1 MKIKISLVMTDP
13 FLEGHQ
19 AVREVNRAINKWL
32 YSSGNEKFTVIR
44 F

>member
-1 MKIKISLVMTDP
+1 MNIKIRLTIWDP
-13 FLEGHQ
+13 YLEEHQ

-32 YSSGNEKFTVIR
+32 YSFGNEKFTVVR